1 MAAESSPLA
10 SLTDRMAREG
20 ALSVEEWM
28 GACLAAY
35 YGKGSA
41 IGAKGDFITAPECTQ
56 MFGELLGL
64 WSAVVWQSMGSPS
77 RVLLVELG
85 PGRGTLMADA
95 LRALAPVPAFVAAL
109 EVHLVETSPGLRVR
123 QKEALRDSPVA
134 VAWHDRVEDLPD
146 GPMILLANEFLDAL
160 PIRQYLRAGTGWRER
175 LVMPRE
181 GRPPFAFTMGPLLVD
196 RPRLLQPAHD
206 SASEGQIVEVCPAAH
221 EIVTW
226 GSTRIAQQGGAALFL
241 DYGAARSAPGDSLQ
255 ALRRHTF
262 VPILDTPGEADL
274 TAHVDFEALAR
285 TAVDAGASVDGLL
298 QQGPFLQ
305 ALGLE
310 QRAQILTDS
319 ATAKQREDIASAVR
333 RLIDPAEM
341 GTLFKVLGLRH
352 PAMALLPGF

>member
-1 MAAESSPLA
+1 
-10 SLTDRMAREG
+10 MAREG
-20 ALSVEEWM
+20 AVSVEDWM

-41 IGAKGDFITAPECTQ
+41 IGAKGDFITAPERTQ

-95 LRALAPVPAFVAAL
+95 LRALAPVPSFIAAL

-123 QKEALRDSPVA
+123 QKEALRGSGVA
-134 VAWHDRVEDLPD
+134 VTWHDRVEELPD

-160 PIRQYLRAGTGWRER
+160 HIRQYLRAGTGWRER

-181 GRPPFAFTMGPLLVD
+181 GNPPFGFTPGPLLVD
-196 RPRLLQPAHD
+196 RPALLQSAHD
-206 SASEGQIVEVCPAAH
+206 SATEGQIVEVCPAAH
-221 EIVTW
+221 ETVRW
-226 GSTRIAQQGGAALFL
+226 GSTRIVQQGGAALFL
-241 DYGAARSAPGDSLQ
+241 DYGAAHSAPGDSLQ
-255 ALRRHTF
+255 ALRRHAF
-262 VPILDTPGEADL
+262 VPVLDTPGEADL

-285 TAVDAGASVDGLL
+285 TAGDAGASVDGVL

-310 QRAQILTDS
+310 QRAQILTAS
-319 ATAKQREDIASAVR
+319 ATANQREDITSAVR

-341 GTLFKVLGLRH
+341 GTLFKVFGLRH
-352 PAMALLPGF
+352 PALALLPGF